1 MAQCSYYACMA
12 AITTR
17 DVPPHVHEALTVA
30 ARRQGQS
37 LQQYVLAVL
46 EREARFAANRELLEI
61 DPVGAGV
68 PLPTIVKEIRMGRD
82 GLAAS

>member
-1 MAQCSYYACMA
+1 MA

-17 DVPPHVHEALTVA
+17 DVPPHVHDALSA
-30 ARRQGQS
+30 AAKRQGQS
-37 LQQYVLAVL
+37 LQQFVLAVL

-68 PLPTIVKEIRMGRD
+68 PLTTIVSGD
-82 GLAAS
+82 SDWS

>member
-1 MAQCSYYACMA
+1 MAV
-12 AITTR
+12 ITIR
-17 DVPPHVHEALTVA
+17 DVPRQLHDALTAA

-46 EREARFAANRELLEI
+46 EREVRFAANRELLEFDSI
-61 DPVGAGV
+61 GDGV
-68 PLPTIVKEIRMGRD
+68 PVPTIVKEIRTARD